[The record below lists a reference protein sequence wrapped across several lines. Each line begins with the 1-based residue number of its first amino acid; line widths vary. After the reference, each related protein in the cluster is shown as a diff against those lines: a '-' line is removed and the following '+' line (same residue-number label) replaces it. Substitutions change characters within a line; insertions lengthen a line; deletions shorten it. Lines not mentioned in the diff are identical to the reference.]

1 VKRKFDGMAHTYFS
15 DHFAAHQQVVR
26 QSMVELQDVATAVGT
41 AMVEAL
47 KAGHKVIAFG
57 NGGSATQASHL
68 AGELIGRFSKTRRA
82 LPAIALVSDPG
93 SVTCI
98 ANDFGYAALFE
109 RQVEG
114 YGHRGDIVI
123 GLTTSGKSE
132 NVRRGLA
139 AAQKMGAITVAL
151 TGSAGLI
158 DATADHVVRVPSAN
172 TANIQEVHLM
182 LLHAWCLVVDA
193 AFT

>member
-1 VKRKFDGMAHTYFS
+1 MSHTYFA

-26 QSMVELQDVATAVGT
+26 QSMVELQDVALAVGT
-41 AMVEAL
+41 ALVEAL
-47 KAGHKVIAFG
+47 KAGNKVIAFG

-68 AGELIGRFSKTRRA
+68 AGELIGRFAKTRTP

-114 YGHRGDIVI
+114 FARRGDVVI

-132 NVRRGLA
+132 NVLRGLQA
-139 AAQKMGAITVAL
+139 GHRAGAVTVAL

-158 DATADHVVRVPSAN
+158 EATADHVVRVPSGN

-182 LLHAWCLVVDA
+182 LLHAWCLVIDT
-193 AFT
+193 AFS